1 MIFKIFEFLAILTIH
16 FNKGT
21 YTRTHTCIYISI
33 IGTTEFSNFE
43 SLVISKCPFTLYVLQ
58 VCASEAKLLYLEGY
72 MQA

>member
-1 MIFKIFEFLAILTIH
+1 MIFKTFEFLAILTIH

-21 YTRTHTCIYISI
+21 HTRAHTHVYIYISI

-58 VCASEAKLLYLEGY
+58 VCASEAKLLYPT
-72 MQA
+72 